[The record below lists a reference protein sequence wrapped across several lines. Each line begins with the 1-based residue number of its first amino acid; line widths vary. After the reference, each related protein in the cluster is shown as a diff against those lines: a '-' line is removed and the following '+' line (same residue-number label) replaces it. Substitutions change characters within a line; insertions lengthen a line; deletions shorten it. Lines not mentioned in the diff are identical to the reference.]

1 MKDVQGVVSDI
12 QRYSINDGPGIRT
25 TVFMKGCPLRCGWC
39 ANPETQEMEPEYIS
53 DMVAGEKKIVG
64 EWKTVG
70 EVMNVV
76 RRDKVFY
83 EGSNGGVTL
92 SGGEILM
99 QPAFAKALIQK
110 ANDEGIHTT
119 VETSGY
125 ASFETVWD
133 VLKDVDLILYD
144 LKGMDYKK
152 HRMNTGVSNK
162 RILENMVE
170 LLRRGKKLNV
180 RIPVIP
186 GQNATQYELQ
196 ALVDFATSFGVQT
209 IELLPYHR
217 LGESKYGRL
226 DRDYPWEGIA
236 GMQREEVES
245 LAKRIL
251 LPKNVELSVV

>member
-92 SGGEILM
+92 SGG
-99 QPAFAKALIQK
+99 
-110 ANDEGIHTT
+110 
-119 VETSGY
+119 
-125 ASFETVWD
+125 
-133 VLKDVDLILYD
+133 
-144 LKGMDYKK
+144 
-152 HRMNTGVSNK
+152 
-162 RILENMVE
+162 
-170 LLRRGKKLNV
+170 
-180 RIPVIP
+180 
-186 GQNATQYELQ
+186 
-196 ALVDFATSFGVQT
+196 
-209 IELLPYHR
+209 
-217 LGESKYGRL
+217 
-226 DRDYPWEGIA
+226 RD
-236 GMQREEVES
+236 
-245 LAKRIL
+245 
-251 LPKNVELSVV
+251 